1 MPAATQLYVPSAPM
15 VPSST
20 DVDQDR
26 RTRSEFASWPERIS
40 EPSRRWWDDGAL
52 TLIYR
57 IVVVGSFAALVALL
71 TIFAKPLWQ
80 GAGALLN
87 ANSQTSQAAKPS
99 DRLTANNAPANSALV
114 PATTIA
120 AAPGAEPSASAP
132 AQQASLSPSPQER
145 GARFGG

>member
-1 MPAATQLYVPSAPM
+1 MSAPISDDGNDSEHSRYAPKRFREQPRMPAAPQLYVPSAPT

-40 EPSRRWWDDGAL
+40 EPSRRWGDDGAM
-52 TLIYR
+52 TLMCR
-57 IVVVGSFAALVALL
+57 IVAVVSFAALVALL

-87 ANSQTSQAAKPS
+87 ADSQTSQAAQ
-99 DRLTANNAPANSALV
+99 
-114 PATTIA
+114 TI
-120 AAPGAEPSASAP
+120 
-132 AQQASLSPSPQER
+132 
-145 GARFGG
+145 